1 MKMASVVGQ
10 LLDIP
15 STDPDDAR
23 RRKLL
28 NILLVG
34 MAVMVLVGLLVTVG
48 VSLFGALDDPGITS
62 IYPSGIVLLTG
73 FFAIYVINR
82 RWSGL
87 LASSLFLLLLTFI
100 FALTDEPKQVADGRS
115 LLMFAIPILM
125 ASVLLRPLASFIMAA
140 LSGVLVSVIALNA
153 QLVPNVIG
161 ILAFFIFAMI
171 SWLSARSLEQ
181 ALTELRAINR
191 ELDQR
196 VEERTRD
203 LAAALAREQAEAN
216 KNQAILEG
224 IADGVI
230 VFDHTGT
237 AIVANPAI
245 GRLLEQPFDEI
256 MGCDIETLMGA
267 DVEADDREMVVNVL
281 RSNELK
287 HSSAKFEWGEKTL
300 SVSFAPVLGSAG
312 ATTGTVAVFRDYTR
326 EAEVDRMKSAF
337 VSMVSHDLRT
347 PLSVILGY
355 ADVLREAIY
364 GPLTEKQ
371 LNVMRR
377 ITANARRLL
386 SLVNNLL
393 DQAQIEAGKLRL
405 NVTSFTPNELLE
417 DVDSVTGL
425 LAQNKGLELTYE
437 IGEDTPETLTGDRQR
452 LSQILINLINNA
464 VKFTEEGTIGVRV
477 YRQDTDYWA
486 MDVSDTGPGIPTAF
500 QSQVFDPFWQLDNTV
515 TREHP
520 GVGLGLAIVRQ
531 LTDLMSGKVKL
542 VSKMGRGSTLTI
554 ILPLTPVQEEES

>member
-1 MKMASVVGQ
+1 MANVVGQ

-34 MAVMVLVGLLVTVG
+34 MAVMVLLGLLVTIG
-48 VSLFGALDDPGITS
+48 VSLFGALNDPGITS

-73 FFAIYVINR
+73 FFAIYIINR

-87 LASSLFLLLLTFI
+87 LASSLFLLLLTLI

-125 ASVLLRPLASFIMAA
+125 ASVLLRPSASFIMAA
-140 LSGVLVSVIALNA
+140 LSGLLVSVIALNA

-203 LAAALAREQAEAN
+203 LAAALSREQAEAN

-256 MGCDIETLMGA
+256 TGCDIETLMGA
-267 DVEADDREMVVNVL
+267 DVETDDREMIVNVL
-281 RSNELK
+281 RDNELN

-312 ATTGTVAVFRDYTR
+312 AATGTVAVFRDYTR

-405 NVTSFTPNELLE
+405 NITSFTPNELLE

-425 LAQNKGLELTYE
+425 LAQNKGLALTYE
-437 IGEDTPETLTGDRQR
+437 VGKDMPETLAGDRQR
-452 LSQILINLINNA
+452 LSQILINLVNNA

-477 YRQDTDYWA
+477 YRQDTDCWA
-486 MDVSDTGPGIPTAF
+486 MDVSDTGPGIPTAV
-500 QSQVFDPFWQLDNTV
+500 QSQVFDPFWQLDNSV

-520 GVGLGLAIVRQ
+520 GVGLGLAIVKQ
-531 LTDLMSGKVKL
+531 LIDLMGGEVKL
-542 VSKMGRGSTLTI
+542 VSKMGRGSTLTV